1 MDNKV
6 LEEIEQAILEEQEA
20 ELKMSKPLVAEVA
33 DYPAYLTSNKVTLS
47 LSEYIGLYESTKALN
62 KLIDLCIEGMDLTYN
77 NKALRVYHNS
87 EKIADYIKELEPLR
101 YVEKYESLLEK
112 EGE

>member
-1 MDNKV
+1 MEM
-6 LEEIEQAILEEQEA
+6 LEEIEKAILEEQEA
-20 ELKMSKPLVAEVA
+20 KLKEEQK
-33 DYPAYLTSNKVTLS
+33 DYPAYLTNNKVTLS

-62 KLIDLCIEGMDLTYN
+62 KLIDLCIEGMVLTYN
-77 NKALRVYHNS
+77 KEALRLYHNS
-87 EKIADYIKELEPLR
+87 EKIAYYIKELEPLR